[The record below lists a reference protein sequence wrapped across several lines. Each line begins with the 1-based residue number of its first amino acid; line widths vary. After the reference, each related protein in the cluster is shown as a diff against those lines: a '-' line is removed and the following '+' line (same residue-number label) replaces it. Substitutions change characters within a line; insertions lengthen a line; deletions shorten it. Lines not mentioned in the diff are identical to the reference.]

1 MGAEVTIRLPS
12 DSEDDSEDLPCTSI
26 SGHHDTEWEHS
37 YSRRPKNDVKCEAS
51 QTMKPVL
58 IETSS
63 NTECCMKNFE
73 SLTDEA
79 LNDALVLNR
88 NTYTQTI
95 LGKAKYYTGNNC
107 Y

>member
-1 MGAEVTIRLPS
+1 MGAEVTIQCPS
-12 DSEDDSEDLPCTSI
+12 DSEDSEDLPCTSI
-26 SGHHDTEWEHS
+26 RGHHDTEWEHS

-79 LNDALVLNR
+79 LNDAFGVEKKHIHPDHPW
-88 NTYTQTI
+88 QTKI
-95 LGKAKYYTGNNC
+95 LHR
-107 Y
+107 